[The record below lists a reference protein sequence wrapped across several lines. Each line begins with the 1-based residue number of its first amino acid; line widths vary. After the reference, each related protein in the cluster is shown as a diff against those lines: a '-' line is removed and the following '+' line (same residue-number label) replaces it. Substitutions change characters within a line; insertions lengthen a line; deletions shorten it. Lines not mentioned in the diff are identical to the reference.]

1 MADKYAPQ
9 ARYDAANTRRIN
21 IKLNRKTDA
30 DIIEMLEAAESKQA
44 LIKQA
49 LRQLKGKQDGHT
61 V

>member
-30 DIIEMLEAAESKQA
+30 DILARLDAARSKSA
-44 LIKQA
+44 LIKAA
-49 LRQLKGKQDGHT
+49 LRAYKEEDAQ
-61 V
+61 